1 MPPPPYAIHPRLK
14 PKIDGIMSDDLDP
27 MLNHNFLKIQGKIEI
42 PEVKVPLSC
51 CLIVDKLV
59 TLNILVLTQYD
70 RDERSKT
77 PICHGKATF
86 SAFESRA
93 SSFVDWIGI
102 RGSIRIEAKSANK
115 VDTIPNAI
123 TGPANPHPLA
133 EQKGKY
139 APELSTPASGPP
151 ILAKDPKATPKSINL
166 CDIRNKGNVINT
178 MARVDPIH
186 MLFRYK
192 KFIVNAMAV
201 EVNAAR
207 DVQSISLALFAGGEV
222 TRGGEGKVGSMSLSQ
237 MVEKERGSAIV
248 ILHCRGY

>member
-1 MPPPPYAIHPRLK
+1 MPHPPSYAIHPRLK

-27 MLNHNFLKIQGKIEI
+27 MLNHNFLKVQGEIEI

-51 CLIVDKLV
+51 MTAMSAAK
-59 TLNILVLTQYD
+59 
-70 RDERSKT
+70 
-77 PICHGKATF
+77 PPTF

-166 CDIRNKGNVINT
+166 CDIRNKRHAINT

-192 KFIVNAMAV
+192 KFIANAMAV
-201 EVNAAR
+201 RMMER
-207 DVQSISLALFAGGEV
+207 MISPTVYRTHRFTLIHA
-222 TRGGEGKVGSMSLSQ
+222 
-237 MVEKERGSAIV
+237 AIV
-248 ILHCRGY
+248 IHTP